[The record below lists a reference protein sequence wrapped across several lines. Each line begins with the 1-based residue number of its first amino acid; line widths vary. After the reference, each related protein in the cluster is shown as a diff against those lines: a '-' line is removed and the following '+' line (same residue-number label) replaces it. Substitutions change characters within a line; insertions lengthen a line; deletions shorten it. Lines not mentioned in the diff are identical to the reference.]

1 MLIDLPT
8 INNPQKKMFGRAMY
22 GAFLLKIIRPELLA
36 HVRDAMDR
44 TIEPAMDGD
53 LGYECCIDLNPL

>member
-1 MLIDLPT
+1 
-8 INNPQKKMFGRAMY
+8 MFGRAMY

-44 TIEPAMDGD
+44 SIEPAMDGD